1 MASRITSGARLC
13 VRASIDR
20 LVCNLSRN
28 RHHNAV
34 TTGVETAAVRRSS
47 DRLLQCYQVS
57 TVLGAGPP
65 SDGRVRSAVFQSF
78 SPVLL
83 FFFSSL
89 PETFTQGPL
98 NDFAVRGFF
107 FFFGKIPCQDFIQS
121 VCQYTIKLTYT
132 QTLQLDNHLLFGPVD
147 ISSSCALNVLH
158 L

>member
-34 TTGVETAAVRRSS
+34 ATGVETAAVRRSS

-65 SDGRVRSAVFQSF
+65 SGRAGSVSSF
-78 SPVLL
+78 LVLQFSKASVQYCY
-83 FFFSSL
+83 FFSSSL
-89 PETFTQGPL
+89 PETFIQGPL
-98 NDFAVRGFF
+98 NDFAIRGMRILFF
-107 FFFGKIPCQDFIQS
+107 FLAKFPVKILYRVYANIQ
-121 VCQYTIKLTYT
+121 
-132 QTLQLDNHLLFGPVD
+132 
-147 ISSSCALNVLH
+147 LN
-158 L
+158 